1 MGSESLN
8 QTCRLVTKLTLF
20 ISHSSHPLAIAPLSQ
35 MEHSKNPRW
44 RLDGMT
50 ALVTGGT
57 RGIGYAVVEELAAL
71 GAVVH
76 TCSCNESELNQRLQE
91 WSLKGFSVTGSV
103 CDVASR
109 PQREVLVAKV
119 SSLFNGKLNILV
131 SCSSFFTSSEADNL

>member
-1 MGSESLN
+1 
-8 QTCRLVTKLTLF
+8 
-20 ISHSSHPLAIAPLSQ
+20 

-76 TCSCNESELNQRLQE
+76 TCSRNESELNQRLQE

-109 PQREVLVAKV
+109 PQ
-119 SSLFNGKLNILV
+119 
-131 SCSSFFTSSEADNL
+131 